1 MKEWFRKTG
10 EKLSGWMSSRYGFDD
25 LSKALSIAAIV
36 LMFLGYLPNMQWI
49 SILTWILLIWTIFRG
64 MSKNISKRQAELNK
78 YYGIRKKITDKFSL
92 WKTIWKER
100 KTHVFFKCKNC
111 GAVLRVPK
119 GRGEIIVTCPKCKSK
134 IDKKT

>member
-1 MKEWFRKTG
+1 MKEWFNKIG
-10 EKLSGWMSSRYGFDD
+10 EKISRWMSSRYGFDD
-25 LSKALSIAAIV
+25 LSKALSIAAII
-36 LMFLGYLPNMQWI
+36 LMFLGYLPHMQWL
-49 SILTWILLIWTIFRG
+49 SILTWTLLIWSIVRG
-64 MSKNISKRQAELNK
+64 MSKNTSKRQDELNR
-78 YYGIRKKITDKFSL
+78 YYGLSKKITDKFSL

-119 GRGEIIVTCPKCKSK
+119 GRGEIIVTCPKCKNK

>member
-1 MKEWFRKTG
+1 MKEWFCKAG
-10 EKLSGWMSSRYGFDD
+10 EKISHMMDGRYGFDD
-25 LSKALSIAAIV
+25 LSKALSITAIV
-36 LMFLGYLPNMQWI
+36 LMFLGYLPHMQWI
-49 SILTWILLIWTIFRG
+49 SVLTWIVLIWSIFRG
-64 MSKNISKRQAELNK
+64 MSRNIFKRQEELNT
-78 YYGIRKKITDKFSL
+78 YNRIRKKIADKLSL

-134 IDKKT
+134 IDRKT